1 MSGSTNVGSPDSVV
15 VGGTPSA
22 SFDVT
27 FTSNGTGGGG
37 QIVHYTC

>member
-1 MSGSTNVGSPDSVV
+1 MVM

-37 QIVHYTC
+37 QIVHYICP